1 MKRHLLRAVAAL
13 LAFTGLAFTT
23 TACNPAIDWQMGSTH
38 GVIYEA
44 GALRGSMNVYRV
56 PRSLLMK
63 VWNGGGMQPVMDS
76 MWQFGRPPRFSMC
89 AFGKVCYS
97 TDIVA
102 SKIHGWIYGDPWD
115 LKGALFDAQANYDCL
130 ALTIISGG
138 AYNKNWTHKGIGCY
152 LGSLPSTTRS
162 LAQADTPQPPASGV
176 ETVEG
181 AEPLDPNDY
190 VPGSGGDP
198 GPAEPVPFNA
208 TVPGG

>member
-1 MKRHLLRAVAAL
+1 MQRDSFGRIVRGCSWEPSYRVNRVNPTTDKQEARNMKRHMMRAVAAL

-76 MWQFGRPPRFSMC
+76 MWQFGRPSRFSMC

-97 TDIVA
+97 TDQR
-102 SKIHGWIYGDPWD
+102 HR
-115 LKGALFDAQANYDCL
+115 
-130 ALTIISGG
+130 SGR
-138 AYNKNWTHKGIGCY
+138 
-152 LGSLPSTTRS
+152 LR
-162 LAQADTPQPPASGV
+162 
-176 ETVEG
+176 
-181 AEPLDPNDY
+181 
-190 VPGSGGDP
+190 
-198 GPAEPVPFNA
+198 
-208 TVPGG
+208 